1 MSMRREKLRI
11 SAPLARGSRRTKTLS
26 EEFIEREKA
35 EPVLTRFGRTAGHDG
50 GAEDSV
56 AGEGRAEDR

>member
-11 SAPLARGSRRTKTLS
+11 SAPLARLEANKTRCD
-26 EEFIEREKA
+26 EFIEREKA

-50 GAEDSV
+50 GAEESV
-56 AGEGRAEDR
+56 AGKDRAADR